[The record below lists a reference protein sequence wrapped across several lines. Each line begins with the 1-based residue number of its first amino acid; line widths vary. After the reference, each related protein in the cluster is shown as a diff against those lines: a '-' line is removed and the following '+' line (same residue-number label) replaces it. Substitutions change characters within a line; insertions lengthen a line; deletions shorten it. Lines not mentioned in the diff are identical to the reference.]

1 MKVHS
6 PESLLDSSLMY
17 ILSQVLI
24 ELDIWKFLSPFFLQ
38 MTTVSWG
45 WWQATQLEDGAQKGH
60 WGEEGGPHLP
70 LYPER
75 GQRHTPS
82 ILFPRWM
89 AALWVILFYF
99 YRILWMQ
106 QGLPLKTV
114 VLWPTTQIFHAM
126 IHYHKNK
133 VGVVD
138 FANAQGLVMFCQS
151 VGFCKIYYSHF
162 IFEVLISNN
171 IPEQNSK

>member
-1 MKVHS
+1 MKLYLIANRIMVVLKLLMKLPKRLKKMLFLGKS
-6 PESLLDSSLMY
+6 IPQESLLDSSLMY

-24 ELDIWKFLSPFFLQ
+24 ELDIWKILSTFFLQ

-114 VLWPTTQIFHAM
+114 SFMYGL
-126 IHYHKNK
+126 HY
-133 VGVVD
+133 
-138 FANAQGLVMFCQS
+138 
-151 VGFCKIYYSHF
+151 
-162 IFEVLISNN
+162 SN
-171 IPEQNSK
+171 SSWDGS